1 MFTWTLGGGCTPSP
15 IRPPLGHSAFDSVLP
30 RAAHPPERV
39 GSGWRVPGTP
49 DPGHLTGAL
58 ALASLRP
65 FAQVGLSP
73 DGLSGSAVLPCG
85 QSAPY
90 FTAVFSHDP
99 RPSPHEPAG
108 GTCRRARSRR
118 GRRGCRR
125 RCPARPAWLRAPSGR
140 PAWPGT
146 CPQTGRPPQA
156 SIDKRGWVT
165 TSLVTSRARQTLW
178 PLNSSCFFFL
188 SPRPPV
194 SPKGSPGS
202 GRPRSLQ
209 EGTLRVTPSLPAQ
222 LRLSFRIKRQGH
234 GAGSGH
240 RQTLHSAAM
249 ACGCYCFGFEGIGLF
264 FLRRGGQ
271 QSLPLLGC
279 KSRGRRRLALRCIV
293 PRRVT
298 CTERHGPR
306 AAQLVTAR
314 DVCASLQPA
323 ASGGRP

>member
-1 MFTWTLGGGCTPSP
+1 MNRRAGPAGERGAGAGGG
-15 IRPPLGHSAFDSVLP
+15 
-30 RAAHPPERV
+30 AA
-39 GSGWRVPGTP
+39 
-49 DPGHLTGAL
+49 
-58 ALASLRP
+58 
-65 FAQVGLSP
+65 
-73 DGLSGSAVLPCG
+73 
-85 QSAPY
+85 
-90 FTAVFSHDP
+90 
-99 RPSPHEPAG
+99 AG
-108 GTCRRARSRR
+108 
-118 GRRGCRR
+118 

-156 SIDKRGWVT
+156 SIDKRGRVT
-165 TSLVTSRARQTLW
+165 TSLVTLRARQTLW

-202 GRPRSLQ
+202 GRPRSFQ
-209 EGTLRVTPSLPAQ
+209 EGALRVTPSLPAQ
-222 LRLSFRIKRQGH
+222 LRPSFRIKRQGH

-264 FLRRGGQ
+264 FLRGGGQ

-298 CTERHGPR
+298 RTERHGPR